1 MTISSIRKTVAAVM
15 LLLPSYVF
23 AQTYQGSVMGEFHEF
38 DLNEFISNL
47 DWESAD
53 VQSKIDTRRAGA
65 PAPDTIRWIDRIYN
79 LPDYMRTFYD
89 NHGKRVKE
97 VLDGRTNYLSNP
109 GKDRRNTI
117 QFGTGQTFVVLK
129 QVHGGVTFTYPQDVV
144 DQDRTALANFARTAM
159 QNDIDQHDDEYLGDV
174 RDFIPYMFMSM
185 SYDYPEAFWLRNYW
199 SWYTTCDY
207 SYGFLQES
215 GRDSVSYI
223 LYVLFA
229 IQVDDTGYDWRI
241 EDFRDPTVLTAA
253 VQEYKGLVDS
263 ILTDVPK
270 TTRYDQIRY
279 LNNWLTMHN
288 AYNSCYDPQ
297 NSPSIVW
304 SPMSA
309 LRGTNGDRGPV
320 CEGYSRA
327 FKILCDK
334 LHIPCILAVGDAC
347 DSRSMTPES
356 HMWTEVKMN
365 DGNWYA
371 VDVTF
376 NDPMVTTSDPLVSG
390 AENENWLLLGKYD
403 IVNSWDNLT
412 FAESHLSSLVYG
424 QTESAAWDYDH
435 RSLITDYKFD
445 PVTGVARISPTQ
457 NEDVIYSILGVRLNK
472 KPTEL
477 EPGLYII
484 NGRKVVI
491 K

>member
-1 MTISSIRKTVAAVM
+1 M

-23 AQTYQGSVMGEFHEF
+23 AQTHQGSVMGEFHEF

-89 NHGKRVKE
+89 NHGKRIKE
-97 VLDGRTNYLSNP
+97 VLDGNSNYLSNP
-109 GKDRRNTI
+109 GKDRKNA
-117 QFGTGQTFVVLK
+117 FHLGTSTYVVLK
-129 QVHGGVTFTYPQDVV
+129 RIEAGFTYEYSQEAV
-144 DQDRTALANFARTAM
+144 DQDGTAM
-159 QNDIDQHDDEYLGDV
+159 DRFASEALNAHISAHQDEYLADIY
-174 RDFIPYMFMSM
+174 DFIPYMFMSM
-185 SYDYPEAFWLRNYW
+185 SYDHPEAFWLRNFWNWGSY
-199 SWYTTCDY
+199 YTYTYNYLPDR
-207 SYGFLQES
+207 
-215 GRDSVSYI
+215 GRDSIHYTY
-223 LYVLFA
+223 LALFS
-229 IQVDDTGYDWRI
+229 IQRDGYDYRI
-241 EDFRDPTVLTAA
+241 EDFRDPTVLKEA
-253 VQEYKGLVDS
+253 VNEYKGLVDS

-279 LNNWLTMHN
+279 LNDWLTKHN
-288 AYNSCYDPQ
+288 AYNSDY
-297 NSPSIVW
+297 NENTSPSIVW

-309 LRGTNGDRGPV
+309 LRGTNGERGPV

-334 LHIPCILAVGDAC
+334 LHIPCILAVGAAC

-365 DGNWYA
+365 DGYWYA

-412 FAESHLSSLVYG
+412 FAESHLNSLVYG

>member
-38 DLNEFISNL
+38 DLNEFIANL

-53 VQSKIDTRRAGA
+53 VQSKIDTRRAGGA

-109 GKDRRNTI
+109 SKDRRNTI

-129 QVHGGVTFTYPQDVV
+129 QVHGGVSFTYPQDVV

-199 SWYTTCDY
+199 SWASSS
-207 SYGFLQES
+207 SYNYGYLPDR
-215 GRDSVSYI
+215 GRDSIHYT
-223 LYVLFA
+223 YMVLFA
-229 IQVDDTGYDWRI
+229 IQRDGYDYRI
-241 EDFRDPTVLTAA
+241 EDFRNPTVLKEA
-253 VQEYKGLVDS
+253 VNEYKGLVDS

-309 LRGTNGDRGPV
+309 LRGTSGERGPV
-320 CEGYSRA
+320 CEGYARA
-327 FKILCDK
+327 FKVLCDQ
-334 LHIPCILAVGDAC
+334 LDIPCILAVGDAIG
-347 DSRSMTPES
+347 SRNANPES

-365 DGNWYA
+365 DENWYA
-371 VDVTF
+371 VDVTW
-376 NDPMVTTSDPLVSG
+376 NDPMNSSSDPLVSG
-390 AENENWLLLGKYD
+390 YENENWLLLGKYD
-403 IVNSWDNLT
+403 IVNDWDNLT
-412 FAESHLSSLVYG
+412 FAESHPNSLIYG
-424 QTESAAWDYDH
+424 QGQSSGWDFDNRTLIADYKYDH
-435 RSLITDYKFD
+435 
-445 PVTGVARISPTQ
+445 VTGVARVSAPE
-457 NEDVIYSILGVRLNK
+457 NNVIYSILGVRLNK
-472 KPTEL
+472 ELGEL
-477 EPGLYII
+477 ESGLYII